1 MKNLILS
8 AVMLTGVVAMAQE
21 QPKQAEKQPTPVTAP
36 AAPVKEATTE
46 ATKAQPATE
55 KQKQTAPVKKE
66 AVVTEKKA
74 EAKKAEPAKK
84 SN

>member
-36 AAPVKEATTE
+36 AAPVAKA
-46 ATKAQPATE
+46 APAQVTKAQPATE
-55 KQKQTAPVKKE
+55 QQTAPVKKE
-66 AVVTEKKA
+66 TVATEKKV
-74 EAKKAEPAKK
+74 ETKKAEPAKK